1 MRITRRMKHA
11 ALAAVLFAA
20 GCGAAF
26 AQSTGSY
33 PSKPV
38 RAVVTFPP
46 GGSTDVL
53 SRVVGQ
59 KLAERWGQPW
69 VFENRPGAGG
79 QIAVDAVLKSPADG
93 YTLLVGT
100 SGVIAINP
108 SLYKKLAYDPVKDLA
123 PVVLIGKT
131 PMALMVPVTWQ
142 GTVKDLIAQSRAKPG
157 QLNYGHGGNGTA
169 MHLIGEMFK
178 TATAADLTPV
188 AFKTSAEVI
197 TSLSGGQLHA
207 GWVDS
212 NFALVGSKGGHVR
225 AIAVAGKERTAVLPE
240 VPTVA
245 ESGFPGFDAQAW
257 FGFFART
264 GTAAD
269 IIGRLNAEARTVIA
283 MPEVQE
289 RILAAGNDSWRNT
302 PEDFQAFVRAEIVK
316 WAAAVKQSGASAD

>member
-1 MRITRRMKHA
+1 MRITRKLKHFALAAAMLMAGGGA
-11 ALAAVLFAA
+11 ALA
-20 GCGAAF
+20 
-26 AQSTGSY
+26 QSTASY
-33 PSKPV
+33 PAKPV

-93 YTLLVGT
+93 YTMLVGT
-100 SGVIAINP
+100 SGVIAVNP
-108 SLYKKLAYDPVKDLA
+108 SLYKKLAYDPVRDLA

-131 PMALMVPVTWQ
+131 PMVLMVPVNWP
-142 GTVKDLIAQSRAKPG
+142 GTVKDLVEQSRAKRG
-157 QLNYGHGGNGTA
+157 QLSYGHGGSGTA

-178 TATAADLTPV
+178 SATGADLTPV
-188 AFKTSAEVI
+188 PFKTSAEVI
-197 TSLSGGQLHA
+197 TTLPGGQLNA

-212 NFALVGSKGGHVR
+212 NFALIGVKGGHVR
-225 AIAVAGKERTAVLPE
+225 AIAVAGKDRSAVLPD

-245 ESGFPGFDAQAW
+245 ESGFPGFDAQGW
-257 FGFFART
+257 FGFFARA
-264 GTAAD
+264 GTPAD
-269 IIGRLNAEARTVIA
+269 IINRLNAEARTVLA
-283 MPEVQE
+283 MPDVRE
-289 RILAAGNDSWRNT
+289 RILAAGNESWWST
-302 PEDFQAFVRAEIVK
+302 PEDFRAFVRTEIIK